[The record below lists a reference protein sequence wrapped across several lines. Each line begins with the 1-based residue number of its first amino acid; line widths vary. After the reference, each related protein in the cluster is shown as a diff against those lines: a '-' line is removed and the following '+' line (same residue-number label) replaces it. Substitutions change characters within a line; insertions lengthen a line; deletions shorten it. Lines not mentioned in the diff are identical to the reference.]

1 MRLRKDFPF
10 QELVTWTPG
19 YVGADLQT
27 LCKEASIIAVERVI
41 RSTEKKAKV
50 EEGAEVQLNC
60 VIDEEK
66 KEEDPKSSD
75 DDDNDVDLTQFY
87 IEVEDFQI
95 ASKRVKPSAQREG
108 FSTVPKTSWQDVG
121 ALAGVRE
128 ELKMSIVEPIL
139 NP

>member
-1 MRLRKDFPF
+1 MPNEEARVEIFEKLTKDMRLRKDFPF

-60 VIDEEK
+60 VIEEEK
-66 KEEDPKSSD
+66 KE
-75 DDDNDVDLTQFY
+75 
-87 IEVEDFQI
+87 
-95 ASKRVKPSAQREG
+95 
-108 FSTVPKTSWQDVG
+108 
-121 ALAGVRE
+121 
-128 ELKMSIVEPIL
+128 
-139 NP
+139 